1 MAVLIQY
8 RADRA
13 QRWARAARDA
23 MPGVE
28 VRVWPDDGNPAEIE
42 AVITFAPEPGSLLR
56 YPNLRFIATTGAG
69 VNEVLERGRRLPPG
83 VPICRLVDDELT
95 RGMAEYVL
103 ATVLRYHRQLDR
115 YEAFQR
121 QAHWNPLPW
130 PEPAARRVGIL
141 GLGVLGTA
149 AAGQLR
155 HARFPVAGWTRRPK
169 SVEGVD
175 CHHGPAGLDAMLPAT
190 DILVCLLPLTPET
203 TGIVNARTLAA
214 LPRGSYVINPARGG
228 HVVDADLLSALDS
241 GHIAHATLDVF
252 HEEPLPP
259 DNPFWRHPRVTVTPH
274 VASLTVPES
283 AARRIA
289 ENLRRS
295 RAGEPLLDVVDPT
308 AGY

>member
-13 QRWARAARDA
+13 RRWAQAARDA

-28 VRVWPDDGNPAEIE
+28 VRVWPEVGDPAEIE
-42 AVITFAPEPGSLLR
+42 AVITAEPEPGSLLK
-56 YPNLRFIATTGAG
+56 YPNLKFIATTGAG
-69 VNEVLERGRRLPPG
+69 VNTILDPGRRLPEG

-103 ATVLRYHRQLDR
+103 ATVLRYHRQLDQ

-121 QAHWNPLPW
+121 EVRWNPLPR
-130 PEPAARRVGIL
+130 PEPAKRRVGIL
-141 GLGVLGTA
+141 GLGVLGIA
-149 AAGQLR
+149 AAGELR
-155 HARFPVAGWTRRPK
+155 HAGFPVAGWTRRPK
-169 SVEGVD
+169 AVDGVTGY
-175 CHHGPAGLDAMLPAT
+175 HGPAGLDAMLPRT

-203 TGIVNARTLAA
+203 ADIVNARTLAR

-228 HVVDADLLSALDS
+228 HVVDADLLAALDS
-241 GHIAHATLDVF
+241 GYIAHATLDVF

-259 DNPFWRHPRVTVTPH
+259 DHPFWRHPRVTVTPH

-289 ENLRRS
+289 EILRRS
-295 RAGEPLLDVVDPT
+295 RTGEPLLDVVDLK

>member
-1 MAVLIQY
+1 MAVLIQV

-13 QRWARAARDA
+13 QRWAQAARDA

-28 VRVWPDDGNPAEIE
+28 VRVWPEDGDPAEIE
-42 AVITFAPEPGSLLR
+42 AVITAAPEPDSLLK
-56 YPNLRFIATTGAG
+56 YPNLSFIATTGAG
-69 VNEVLERGRRLPPG
+69 VNAILEPGRRLPEG
-83 VPICRLVDDELT
+83 APICRLVDDELT

-103 ATVLRYHRQLDR
+103 TTILRYHRQLDQ

-121 QAHWNPLPW
+121 EVRWNPLPW
-130 PEPAARRVGIL
+130 PEPAKRRVGIL
-141 GLGVLGTA
+141 GLGVLGIT

-155 HARFPVAGWTRRPK
+155 HAGFSVAGWTRRPK
-169 SVEGVD
+169 VVDGVIG
-175 CHHGPAGLDAMLPAT
+175 HHGPAGLDAMLPRT

-203 TGIVNARTLAA
+203 AGIINARTLAR
-214 LPRGSYVINPARGG
+214 LPRGSYVINTARGG
-228 HVVDADLLSALDS
+228 HVVDADLLAALDS
-241 GHIAHATLDVF
+241 GHLAHATLDVF

-259 DNPFWRHPRVTVTPH
+259 DHPFWRHPGVTVTPH

-295 RAGEPLLDVVDPT
+295 RTGAPLLDVVDRK